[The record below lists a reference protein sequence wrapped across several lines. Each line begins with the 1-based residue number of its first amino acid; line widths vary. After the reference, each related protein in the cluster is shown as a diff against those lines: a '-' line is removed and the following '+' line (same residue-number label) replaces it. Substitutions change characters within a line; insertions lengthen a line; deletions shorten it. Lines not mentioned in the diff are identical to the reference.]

1 MTGRWSQPIDARVTQ
16 MKTGVA
22 DSNSR
27 LGNKTTPP
35 TGLAIDGDPLD
46 LLRRDFK
53 MESFHSGQR
62 DVISRLLA
70 GKSAAAVFP
79 TGGGKSLCYQLPSQ
93 MFPGTTV
100 VVSPLIALMKDQCDA
115 LAARGIAA
123 ARFDSTM
130 STQEFTAAMQGIRSG
145 ATKLLY
151 VAPERFFNERFRAS
165 IGNLQISLFAVDEAH
180 CISRWGHNFRPDYLK
195 LGELAKQLKAERVL
209 ALTATATPAVLD
221 DIREAFA
228 IAPEDAIRT
237 RFFRPNLQLFSRVI
251 SDSQRNNVL
260 TELMTSRPAGPSI
273 VYVSLQKTAE
283 SVAELLAAAG
293 LPARPY
299 HAGMEDDVRAETQK
313 WFLDSSDGI
322 VVATIAFGMGIDKPN
337 IRYVYHYNPPS
348 SLEAYA
354 QEIGRA
360 GRDGN
365 DSICELL
372 LVPEDRVVLENFT
385 FGDTPTRQAVGRLLD
400 IVAGQADLFHIS
412 HYQLSFETDI
422 RILVARTLLT
432 YLELDGYIHGTSPRY
447 DTYKIK
453 PLVTSKHILSHFT
466 GEPRNFL
473 AGMLGC
479 LSKGRTWFLLNMAV
493 AAKRLG
499 CERERLVKAVE
510 HLVEKGWIE
519 VQVSDLVHGYQ
530 KLKPF
535 GDVKLLADSLFQRLV
550 DREASEIARL
560 DDVFDLAKAGG
571 CLAARLS
578 SHFGEVMQQACGRC
592 SSCIG
597 DGPWQIPESKIRGVG
612 TSAKTAVEQLRK
624 RFPDHLS
631 DPRNRARFLCGLSGP
646 AFSRAKLTRDSNFGI
661 CDRVPF
667 QVVFDEMAA
676 SNR

>member
-1 MTGRWSQPIDARVTQ
+1 
-16 MKTGVA
+16 
-22 DSNSR
+22 
-27 LGNKTTPP
+27 
-35 TGLAIDGDPLD
+35 
-46 LLRRDFK
+46 
-53 MESFHSGQR
+53 
-62 DVISRLLA
+62 LLA

-93 MFPGTTV
+93 MLPGTTV

-115 LAARGIAA
+115 LASRGIAA

-130 STQEFTAAMQGIRSG
+130 STQDYTTAMQGVRSG

-165 IGNLQISLFAVDEAH
+165 IGNLRVSLFAVDEAH

-221 DIREAFA
+221 DIREAFS
-228 IAPEDAIRT
+228 IAKEDAIRT
-237 RFFRPNLQLFSRVI
+237 RFFRPNLQLFSRVV
-251 SDSQRNNVL
+251 SDAQRDKVL
-260 TELMTSRPAGPSI
+260 AALMTSRPTGPSI

-283 SVAELLAAAG
+283 SVAELLVAAG

-313 WFLDSSDGI
+313 WFLGSSDGI

-337 IRYVYHYNPPS
+337 IRYVYHYNPPG

-400 IVAGQADLFHIS
+400 IVAGQSDMFHIS
-412 HYQLSFETDI
+412 HYQLSAETDI

-432 YLELDGYIHGTSPRY
+432 YLELEGYIYGTSPRY

-453 PLVTSKHILSHFT
+453 PLATSKHILSHFT

-499 CERERLVKAVE
+499 CERDRLVKAVE

-530 KLKPF
+530 KVKPF
-535 GDVKLLADSLFQRLV
+535 GDVKVLADALFQKLV
-550 DREASEIARL
+550 DRETSEIARL

-597 DGPWQIPESKIRGVG
+597 DGPWQITESKIRGVG
-612 TSAKTAVEQLRK
+612 TSAKTAIEQLRR

-667 QVVFDEMAA
+667 QVVFDEMIA

>member
-1 MTGRWSQPIDARVTQ
+1 
-16 MKTGVA
+16 MKTNVA
-22 DSNSR
+22 HSNPRSDNS
-27 LGNKTTPP
+27 GQSGPP
-35 TGLAIDGDPLD
+35 PAVAADHGDPLD
-46 LLRRDFK
+46 VLRRDFK
-53 MESFHSGQR
+53 MDSFNTGQSE
-62 DVISRLLA
+62 VIQRLLA

-93 MFPGTTV
+93 MLPGTTV
-100 VVSPLIALMKDQCDA
+100 VISPLIALMKDQCDA

-123 ARFDSTM
+123 ARLDSTL
-130 STQEFTAAMQGIRSG
+130 STQEFTAAMQGVRNG
-145 ATKLLY
+145 TTKLLY

-165 IGNLQISLFAVDEAH
+165 IGNLRISLFAVDEAH

-221 DIREAFA
+221 DICDAFD

-237 RFFRPNLQLFSRVI
+237 RFYRPNLQLFSRVVT
-251 SDSQRNNVL
+251 DKQRDKVL
-260 TELMTSRPAGPSI
+260 AESLASRPAGPSI

-283 SVAELLAAAG
+283 SVAQQLAAAG

-299 HAGMEDDVRAETQK
+299 HAGMQDDVRSETQK
-313 WFLDSSDGI
+313 WFLESSDGI

-360 GRDGN
+360 GRDGA
-365 DSICELL
+365 DAMCELL

-400 IVAGQADLFHIS
+400 VVAGQSDTFHIS
-412 HYQLSFETDI
+412 HYQLSAETDI

-432 YLELDGYIHGTSPRY
+432 YLELDGFIIGTSPRY

-466 GEPRNFL
+466 GEPRDFL
-473 AGMLGC
+473 AGMLGS
-479 LSKGRTWFLLNMAV
+479 LTKGRTWFLLNMAV
-493 AAKRLG
+493 AAKRLA
-499 CERERLVKAVE
+499 CDRQRLVKAVE

-535 GDVKLLADSLFQRLV
+535 GDVKLMADSLYEKLV
-550 DREASEIARL
+550 DREGSEVARL

-592 SSCIG
+592 TSCVG
-597 DGPWQIPESKIRGVG
+597 DGPWTIAEITTRGIG
-612 TSAKTAVEQLRK
+612 TSAKSAVEQLRK

-646 AFSRAKLTRDSNFGI
+646 AFTRARLTSDPNFGV

-667 QVVFDEMAA
+667 QVVLNEMGAQV
-676 SNR
+676 R

>member
-1 MTGRWSQPIDARVTQ
+1 
-16 MKTGVA
+16 MKSDVA
-22 DSNSR
+22 QSNSR
-27 LGNKTTPP
+27 SGNPETRS
-35 TGLAIDGDPLD
+35 AAHSDHGDPLEV
-46 LLRRDFK
+46 LRRDFK
-53 MESFHSGQR
+53 MDSFNAGQS
-62 DVISRLLA
+62 DVIQRLLA
-70 GKSAAAVFP
+70 GKSAVAVFP

-123 ARFDSTM
+123 ARLDSTLT
-130 STQEFTAAMQGIRSG
+130 TQEFTAAMQGVRNG
-145 ATKLLY
+145 TTKLLY

-165 IGNLQISLFAVDEAH
+165 IGDLRISLFAVDEAH

-195 LGELAKQLKAERVL
+195 LGELAKQLQVERVL
-209 ALTATATPAVLD
+209 ALTATATPEVLD
-221 DIREAFA
+221 DIRDAFA
-228 IAPEDAIRT
+228 IAKEDAIRT
-237 RFFRPNLQLFSRVI
+237 RFYRPNLQLFSRVVT
-251 SDSQRNNVL
+251 DEQRDQALADLL
-260 TELMTSRPAGPSI
+260 TNRPAGPSI
-273 VYVSLQKTAE
+273 VYVSLQRTAE
-283 SVAELLAAAG
+283 SVAQQLAAAG

-299 HAGMEDDVRAETQK
+299 HAGMPDDVRSETQK
-313 WFLDSSDGI
+313 WFLESSDGI

-360 GRDGN
+360 GRDGG
-365 DSICELL
+365 DAMCELL

-400 IVAGQADLFHIS
+400 LVAGQSDKFHIS
-412 HYQLSFETDI
+412 HYQLSAETDI

-432 YLELDGYIHGTSPRY
+432 YLELDGYIIGTSPRY
-447 DTYKIK
+447 DTYKVK

-466 GEPRNFL
+466 GEPRDFL

-499 CERERLVKAVE
+499 CDRQRLVKAVE

-535 GDVKLLADSLFQRLV
+535 GDVKVLADSLHQKLV
-550 DREASEIARL
+550 GREASEIARL

-578 SHFGEVMQQACGRC
+578 NHFGEVMQQACGRC
-592 SSCIG
+592 SSCVG
-597 DGPWQIPESKIRGVG
+597 DGPWQLPAITTRGIG
-612 TSAKTAVEQLRK
+612 TSAKSAVEKLRK

-631 DPRNRARFLCGLSGP
+631 DPRNRARFLCGLTGP
-646 AFSRAKLTRDSNFGI
+646 AFTRAKLSSDPSFGV

-667 QVVFDEMAA
+667 QVVLKEMVG
-676 SNR
+676 SSR